1 MSRLLHLGE
10 IIAMNAYLSP
20 NKIGARDLTRSLTFR
35 RWDERACKLAN
46 ALVGLGLEKGDRIAV
61 LAYNCLE
68 WMEIYA
74 AVAKAG
80 LVVVPIN
87 FRLVGSEVQY
97 ILENSGAK
105 ACIVQ
110 DDLLD
115 RVETVRAETL
125 IAEDRWIHFGR
136 GRMPSGY
143 RSYEES
149 IAGGSPSEPS
159 IDVGPDDPFT
169 LLYTSGTTGKPK
181 GVIRTNGSLVLL
193 AYLLQVDWGFSRDD
207 IGLLVMPMC
216 HANSLYF
223 AYVLAACGAC
233 SCVYDRKSFEPD
245 HLLTTLAAGK
255 FTFTSLVP
263 THYIMM
269 LGLPEAVKSAV
280 DVESVTK
287 LLISSAPARQDTKLA
302 LMEYFSRSRL
312 YEAYGSTEAGWVT
325 LLRPEEQLTKLG
337 SIGRECLGT
346 GKIKLLD
353 PEGNEV
359 ADGEVGELYSRTPY
373 AFQGYW
379 KSPEKTAE
387 AFRGAYC
394 TVGDMA
400 RRDQDGYYYLADRKS
415 NMIISGGENVYPSE
429 VEQVLGAHPK
439 VKDIAAIGVPHE
451 KWGEAIHAVV
461 VLHRDQRVS
470 EAEMIAWCKDRMA
483 GYKRPK
489 SISFIAEEEMPR
501 TATGKVLHRELRH
514 PLRGIGLAR
523 GSRGTDR
530 YWCRRRPP
538 KEGQIQWS

>member
-1 MSRLLHLGE
+1 MSQLFHFGE
-10 IIAMNAYLSP
+10 LVAMNAYLSP
-20 NKIGARDLTRSLTFR
+20 DKVGARDLTRSLTFR
-35 RWDERACKLAN
+35 GWNDRSSKLAN
-46 ALVGLGLEKGDRIAV
+46 ALVGLGLEKRDRIAV

-87 FRLVGSEVQY
+87 FRLIGSEVRY
-97 ILENSGAK
+97 IVEHSEAK
-105 ACIVQ
+105 AVIVQ

-115 RVETVRAETL
+115 RVETIRAERL
-125 IAEDRWIHFGR
+125 VAEDKYIHFG
-136 GRMPSGY
+136 GRTPPGY
-143 RSYEES
+143 RSYEDL
-149 IAGGSPSEPS
+149 IAAGAGSEPS
-159 IDVGPDDPFT
+159 IETGPDDPYA

-181 GVIRTNGSLVLL
+181 GVIRDSGSFVLL
-193 AYLLQVDWGFSRDD
+193 AYLAQVDWGFSRNDLA
-207 IGLLVMPMC
+207 LLVMPMC

-223 AYVLAACGAC
+223 AHVFAACGAG

-245 HLLTTLAAGK
+245 HLLRTLAGDK

-269 LGLPEAVKSAV
+269 LGLPESVKRELN
-280 DVESVTK
+280 VESVTK

-302 LMEYFSRSRL
+302 LMEYFRKSQL

-325 LLRPEEQLTKLG
+325 LLRPEEQL
-337 SIGRECLGT
+337 
-346 GKIKLLD
+346 IKLLD
-353 PEGNEV
+353 SEGNEI

-379 KSPEKTAE
+379 KSPQKTAE

-439 VKDIAAIGVPHE
+439 VKDVAAIGVPHE
-451 KWGEAIHAVV
+451 KWGEAVHAVV
-461 VLHRDQRVS
+461 VLHQDQGAS
-470 EAEMIAWCKDRMA
+470 ESDILDWCKDRIA

-489 SISFIAEEEMPR
+489 SIAFIAEDEMPR
-501 TATGKVLHRELRH
+501 
-514 PLRGIGLAR
+514 
-523 GSRGTDR
+523 
-530 YWCRRRPP
+530 
-538 KEGQIQWS
+538 